1 VLPGFKSKPAADHEA
16 RQDHLLFLSWLC
28 LAQFDFTAMPFPP
41 CFLTKCK
48 VYSECQK
55 CRKTL
60 KSTRGERS
68 HLQQCC
74 FNDFDQGNRLT
85 GQENGA
91 PDTCSS
97 GSKRSHSQCATS
109 VASNV
114 CWGSTICP
122 ARPESRRCIAARGHW
137 GTRKHIGAATA
148 KLLQTQCH
156 ASLSQR
162 HLVAPVQQS
171 VVGLHSLAS
180 SRHSNFQPKI
190 DDCIMH
196 TCL

>member
-1 VLPGFKSKPAADHEA
+1 VYGAGCFKSKPAADHEA
-16 RQDHLLFLSWLC
+16 RQDQLLFLSWLC
-28 LAQFDFTAMPFPP
+28 HAQFDFTAMPFPP

-109 VASNV
+109 VASNS
-114 CWGSTICP
+114 C
-122 ARPESRRCIAARGHW
+122 A
-137 GTRKHIGAATA
+137 GAA
-148 KLLQTQCH
+148 
-156 ASLSQR
+156 AS
-162 HLVAPVQQS
+162 VQQGRS
-171 VVGLHSLAS
+171 PDAVLQLEVTGGHVSISELQLQSCYRHNSMLHSVNTALLHTPNRVLLLGYIALPAVGIQI
-180 SRHSNFQPKI
+180 SNRR
-190 DDCIMH
+190 
-196 TCL
+196 